1 MRHDGGDAETGFGV
15 ELGTGL
21 AWADPALGLTFD
33 LSARTL
39 LTHDAEGRGDRG
51 VAAQFAFDPDGAS
64 ARGLSLGLT
73 QDWGGQAAGGLDAL
87 FADAPL
93 EDRTGSG
100 SNMAESRWVA
110 EAAYGLPVFG
120 GRFTGSPH
128 IGLGLA
134 TGARDYTL
142 GWRLTPTIDAPDLSF
157 GVRALRRE
165 SDLTAPEHAV
175 GFEATAR
182 W

>member
-1 MRHDGGDAETGFGV
+1 MFSID
-15 ELGTGL
+15 
-21 AWADPALGLTFD
+21 
-33 LSARTL
+33 
-39 LTHDAEGRGDRG
+39 
-51 VAAQFAFDPDGAS
+51 
-64 ARGLSLGLT
+64 
-73 QDWGGQAAGGLDAL
+73 
-87 FADAPL
+87 
-93 EDRTGSG
+93 
-100 SNMAESRWVA
+100 
-110 EAAYGLPVFG
+110 
-120 GRFTGSPH
+120 FTGSPH